1 MLTGLALLVLLGV
14 VDMETALGGFANPSV
29 ITIGAL
35 YVVGTGLRSTGA
47 LETISGWMF
56 GKPKPGAPLLR
67 FLAPISG
74 LSAFMNNTPLVA
86 FFLPIFIPLAKRL
99 RISPSRLLIPLSY
112 AAILGGVCTLVGTS
126 TNLVVDGTLRNLNSE
141 QGGGAMSMFELTP
154 VGLPVAVI
162 GLVYLVTV
170 GTRLLPNRQDLME
183 YIETHPRQ
191 YSAGFIIRHHCPLP
205 PHPVPPPAL

>member
-1 MLTGLALLVLLGV
+1 MTFPLLATLVVLLLVLIGLTQEAVGAEVVMLTGLTLLVLLGV

-86 FFLPIFIPLAKRL
+86 FFLPIFIQLVKRL
-99 RISPSRLLIPLSY
+99 RISP
-112 AAILGGVCTLVGTS
+112 
-126 TNLVVDGTLRNLNSE
+126 
-141 QGGGAMSMFELTP
+141 
-154 VGLPVAVI
+154 
-162 GLVYLVTV
+162 
-170 GTRLLPNRQDLME
+170 
-183 YIETHPRQ
+183 
-191 YSAGFIIRHHCPLP
+191 
-205 PHPVPPPAL
+205 